1 MRTTYL
7 TCLVL
12 IEYDEKLFY
21 ALFSNFSV
29 GTINSVVI
37 GTFPLSLIILT
48 LIFEYDCVLGIVEI
62 YHVESYETGI

>member
-37 GTFPLSLIILT
+37 GTFPLSLIIIYLCT
-48 LIFEYDCVLGIVEI
+48 VFAAWVLGFFSLQN
-62 YHVESYETGI
+62 H